1 MAIGVALLGAPR
13 LLAQTYLLNE
23 GFEGASFENTG
34 WTTFSN
40 SDPDY
45 AASPLVGSQSL
56 RCNGTSSF
64 IQRPLALGSS
74 FYCYFQVR
82 WLTYAPF
89 KFVMDWLDSSI
100 NSVSRVVTDG
110 FPNRLNIV
118 HGGASVTGTTVLAAN
133 TTYHVWVEW
142 TRGTGANGTMSLF
155 VSTTGVKPG
164 SPEATITTG
173 SGINPIAAFDVGPF
187 DAVASTDV
195 IYDRILIDD
204 EPIGSNPGGTSPPSI
219 TVIANQITPV
229 STAIGPIPFTIGDAE
244 TNANDLV
251 VTGASSNTGVVPN
264 ANIIFGGSG
273 SNRTVTITP
282 ASAVTANT
290 TITITVSDGQSSSF
304 TSFTL
309 TVGNANAPGISAI
322 SNQSTPPNTAVGP
335 INFVIGDVETSA
347 ASLTLLGFSTD
358 TTLVPNANIVF
369 GGSGSN
375 RTVTL
380 TPTASQS
387 GVTLVTVFVSDGE
400 LTNSTSF
407 MLTVSAANTP
417 PTISDVA
424 NQSVTQDTTLG
435 PINFTVG
442 DAETPAASLTVTR
455 ASSNPVLVPV
465 SAIDLGGSGAN
476 RTVTITPTAG
486 LAGTSTIT
494 LTVSDGDLTASDS
507 FVLTITATNPPTGN
521 PGEWLLRE
529 GFEGAGYENPDWT
542 ELNSPNP
549 DYSTLALKGAESLN
563 LANGCVIMRTFRP
576 TNAYSLYCRLRWN
589 RFAKGAILYYFETAD
604 YSPAAS
610 LLTDFSADRLLLSH
624 GASSASGATDLQAN
638 VTYHVWMEWTLG
650 TGGNGTLKLFLST
663 DVIKPVLPEA
673 SVTTGTGEPIERLY
687 IGSIDP
693 VPDVIVDSI
702 LIADEPIGDNPD
714 GNATP
719 TISDITGQ
727 TIDEDSSTGPVSF
740 VVGDRETAASSLTV
754 SGASSNQAL
763 VPDSNIIFGGSGS
776 NRTVTVTPLPD
787 QSGTAEISVTVSDGA
802 LSANDTFVLTVH
814 PMPDDPELTWLNPD
828 PITYGVPLSSTQ
840 LNAVANVPG
849 LFTYTPPGG
858 TILNA
863 GAGQTL
869 AVTFVPDDAVNYN
882 SVGANVTISVTRA
895 ALLVSAN
902 STNRPYGQTNPP
914 FTASFT
920 GFVNGDDAGDLEG
933 QLIFSTLG
941 QTNSPIGSYEVS
953 PSGLASTNYMLNFA
967 AGTLTITAAPL
978 MVTVDDEI
986 KVYGAALPE
995 LSGDLAGVQN
1005 ADNLSA
1011 TFITVATAASDAGSY
1026 TISPL
1031 LADPDGK
1038 LSNYAVTTNLGM
1050 LTITPAPLLISA
1062 NDTNRPYG
1070 TANPPFTAS
1079 YAGLVNGDDET
1090 DLDSPVA
1097 LSTSAT
1103 AASPAGRHAITTANA
1118 ADLNYAITFVE
1129 GTLTITPAGPL
1140 TLAIISADALGNAT
1154 LRITSDPGQRIKL
1167 LASTD
1172 LTDWIDLVTLE
1183 NATGAIDHLDSGE
1196 LGGANRF
1203 YRAVLAP
1210 E

>member
-1 MAIGVALLGAPR
+1 MAIGVALLGAPPIA
-13 LLAQTYLLNE
+13 AQSYLLSE
-23 GFEGASFENTG
+23 GFEGVGFENTG
-34 WTTFSN
+34 WTTFST

-64 IQRPLALGSS
+64 IQRPFAPGNS

-82 WLTYAPF
+82 WLAYSPF
-89 KFVMDWLDSSI
+89 KFVVDWLDSSI
-100 NSVSRVVTDG
+100 NSVTRVVTDG
-110 FPNRLNIV
+110 FPNRLHIV
-118 HGGASVTGTTVLAAN
+118 HGEANVTGTTVLAEN

-155 VSTTGVKPG
+155 LSSTGVKPG

-187 DAVASTDV
+187 DAATSTDV

-204 EPIGSNPGGTSPPSI
+204 EPIGSNPGGNSPPGI
-219 TVIANQITPV
+219 TSIANQITPV
-229 STAIGPIPFTIGDAE
+229 TTAIGPIPFTIGDAE

-264 ANIIFGGSG
+264 ASIVFGGSG

-282 ASAVTANT
+282 TPAVTANT
-290 TITITVSDGQSSSF
+290 TITIIVSDGQSSAF

-322 SNQSTPPNTAVGP
+322 PNQSTPPNTPVGP
-335 INFVIGDVETSA
+335 IHFVIGDVETPA
-347 ASLTLLGFSTD
+347 DSLTLLGSSTN

-375 RTVTL
+375 RTVTV
-380 TPTASQS
+380 TPAANES

-400 LTNSTSF
+400 LTNSTTF
-407 MLTVSAANTP
+407 TLTVGAANTP
-417 PTISDVA
+417 PAISDVA
-424 NQSVTQDTTLG
+424 NRSITQDTTLG
-435 PINFTVG
+435 PIDFTVG
-442 DAETPAASLTVTR
+442 DAETPVASLTITR
-455 ASSNPVLVPV
+455 TSSNPVLVPV
-465 SAIDLGGSGAN
+465 SAVDLGGSGAN
-476 RTVTITPTAG
+476 RTVTITPAAG
-486 LAGTSTIT
+486 QAGTSTIT

-507 FVLTITATNPPTGN
+507 FVLTVNATNPPTGN

-529 GFEGAGYENPDWT
+529 GFEGAGYEDTGWV
-542 ELNSPNP
+542 ELISPNP

-563 LANGCVIMRTFRP
+563 LANGSVIMRTFQP
-576 TNAYSLYCRLRWN
+576 TNEYSLYCRLRWN
-589 RFAKGAILYYFETAD
+589 RFAQGAVLYYFETPD
-604 YSPAAS
+604 FSPAAS
-610 LLTDFSADRLLLSH
+610 LLTDFSADRLLLAH
-624 GASSASGATDLQAN
+624 GDSSASGATDLQPD
-638 VTYHVWMEWTLG
+638 VTYHVWLEWTLG
-650 TGGNGTLKLFLST
+650 TGGNGSLKLFLST

-673 SVTTGTGEPIERLY
+673 SVTTGNGGLIERLY
-687 IGSIDP
+687 LGSIDP

-719 TISDITGQ
+719 TISNIAGQ

-740 VVGDRETAASSLTV
+740 AVGDRETAATNLIV

-763 VPDSNIIFGGSGS
+763 VPDSNIVFGGSGS

-787 QSGTAEISVTVSDGA
+787 QFGTAEISVTVSDGS
-802 LSANDTFVLTVH
+802 LSTNDTFVLTIH

-828 PITYGVPLSSTQ
+828 PIAYGVPLSSTQ
-840 LNAVANVPG
+840 LNAVASVPG

-869 AVTFVPDDAVNYN
+869 TVTFTPDDPVNYN
-882 SVGANVTISVTRA
+882 SVSASVAISVTRA

-933 QLIFSTLG
+933 ELIFSTLA
-941 QTNSPIGSYEVS
+941 QTNSPIGSYEVI
-953 PSGLASTNYMLNFA
+953 PSGLVSSNYTLNFA
-967 AGTLTITAAPL
+967 AGMLTITAAPL
-978 MVTVDDEI
+978 VVTADDET

-995 LSGDLAGVQN
+995 LSGGLAGAQN

-1038 LSNYAVTTNLGM
+1038 LSNYTVTTNLDV

-1062 NDTNRPYG
+1062 NDTNRSYG
-1070 TANPPFTAS
+1070 AANPPFTAS

-1090 DLDSPVA
+1090 DLDSPVV
-1097 LSTSAT
+1097 LSTTAT
-1103 AASPAGRHAITTANA
+1103 AASPAGSHAITAANA
-1118 ADLNYAITFVE
+1118 ADLNYAITFVD
-1129 GTLTITPAGPL
+1129 GTLTIMPAGPL
-1140 TLAIISADALGNAT
+1140 TLAIIAVDALGNVT

-1167 LASTD
+1167 EASTN
-1172 LTDWIDLVTLE
+1172 LTDWIDIATLE
-1183 NATGAIDHLDSGE
+1183 NATGTIDHVDPSEPGR
-1196 LGGANRF
+1196 AYRF
-1203 YRAVLAP
+1203 YRAMLAP